1 MENVNMENANNT
13 TPTEK
18 KVKKIVI
25 LRCLRS
31 EENCTGAA
39 CLAAFNNKRG
49 YFKRYAD
56 EEVQL
61 VAFMSCNG
69 CDRLGFEDDAG
80 IKEKLER
87 ILSILP
93 DVVHV
98 GICCQTRTDD
108 LRLCQQVQKYVD
120 FFKNHGIEI
129 VMGTHSY

>member
-1 MENVNMENANNT
+1 M
-13 TPTEK
+13 
-18 KVKKIVI
+18 KKIVI

-39 CLAAFNNKRG
+39 CLYAFNNKKG
-49 YFKRYAD
+49 YFKRYG
-56 EEVQL
+56 EEEIQL

-69 CDRLGFEDDAG
+69 CANLEFEDDMG
-80 IKEKLER
+80 MDEKLER
-87 ILSILP
+87 ILSIKP

-108 LRLCQQVQKYVD
+108 LQLCKQIEKIIA
-120 FFKNHGIEI
+120 FLKNHNIEI